1 MTLGW
6 RLAPIR
12 GITAAHFVGPNMTRR
27 TRKLLMLVAAAT
39 LIALV
44 PVTGAQIVGY
54 HDARNRAQMRLDE
67 LVEVAARRVEDILL
81 TTEAALA
88 DVAFA
93 ARHGCT
99 EDLIREFRSKAV
111 TLPSIIGMGYISAD
125 GILICTSFGMV
136 DPPMNVAETEHFGR
150 ERWLVRFSAPTDQG
164 YLPGRHF
171 TAAHTLRSGGTVIA
185 AVSPASLI
193 DAVVAGALG
202 TEGRLEILIDGLQVA
217 DLGVPPIGAPD
228 LLRSSRDV
236 GLYDSTVN
244 ALASETWA
252 LAPWR
257 ENALVTGSLSLLA
270 GLGLGFGA
278 WSVGRKRLSL
288 AAELRDGLDNHEFEI
303 WYQPVIDLQSGRCA
317 GAEALIR
324 WRHPEQDLIPPDL
337 FITLAEETGII
348 IPMTQY
354 LMREVGEKVGALLR
368 GDPEMHIAINL
379 APAHVA
385 SFEIVDDARQ
395 TIARHGIRPQQIL
408 FELTE
413 RGLIDNPECRKVVQ
427 ALSDLGSE
435 VAIDD
440 FGTGYSSLAYIDKF
454 KLDYLKIDKAFVSA
468 LGNGAPSARLTDVII
483 DMANSL
489 GLKTIAEGVE
499 TERQARYLRDRD
511 VRFAQGW
518 HFSKPLTAD
527 AFIAYVRNAPT
538 DPTLVA
544 LAAPRTAAPIDHAEP

>member
-1 MTLGW
+1 M
-6 RLAPIR
+6 
-12 GITAAHFVGPNMTRR
+12 GPNMTRR

-54 HDARNRAQMRLDE
+54 FDARNRAQLRLDE

-99 EDLIREFRSKAV
+99 EDLIREFRNKTV

-125 GILICTSFGMV
+125 GILACTSFGMV
-136 DPPMNVAETEHFGR
+136 DPPMDVAETERFGR
-150 ERWLVRFSAPTDQG
+150 ERWLVRFTAPTDEG
-164 YLPGRHF
+164 YVPGRHF
-171 TAAHTLRSGGTVIA
+171 TAAHELRSGGTVIA

-217 DLGVPPIGAPD
+217 DLGVPPIGAAD

-252 LAPWR
+252 LASWR

-270 GLGLGFGA
+270 GLGLGIGA

-324 WRHPEQDLIPPDL
+324 WRHPDQDLIPPDL

-348 IPMTQY
+348 IPMTRY
-354 LMREVGEKVGALLR
+354 LMREVGEKMGALLLD
-368 GDPEMHIAINL
+368 DPEMHIAINL

-385 SFEIVDDARQ
+385 SFEIVNDARQ
-395 TIARHGIRPQQIL
+395 TITRHGIRPQQIL

-499 TERQARYLRDRD
+499 TERQARYLRDRG

-518 HFSKPLTAD
+518 HFSKPLAAD
-527 AFIAYVRNAPT
+527 AFIAYVGNAPT

-544 LAAPRTAAPIDHAEP
+544 LAAPRVAAPTDHTEP